1 MGQLSK
7 LLAQT
12 QKFNRILSNA
22 IESVGVVALLLIMV
36 ITCAD
41 VIGAKIFLKPVPG
54 SLDIVMLAQA
64 VAIAF
69 STAATLSV
77 GGHVSVEIFLLHMPA
92 IMKRITMIFT
102 EVLSVILFVLIVRQL
117 LVYGHELKFY
127 GEMSPTAHIPL
138 YPFAYGIALATLP
151 ACIELLTRIIK
162 MVMGEEPDGPS
173 S

>member
-7 LLAQT
+7 LVENT
-12 QKFNRILSNA
+12 QRFNRILSNA
-22 IESVGVVALLLIMV
+22 IETVGVVSLLLIMA

-41 VIGAKIFLKPVPG
+41 VIGAKVFLKPVPG

-64 VAIAF
+64 VAISF

-77 GGHVSVEIFLLHMPA
+77 GGHVSVEIFLMHMPPL
-92 IMKRITMIFT
+92 MKRITMIFT
-102 EVLSVILFVLIVRQL
+102 EVLSMILFVLIVRQL

-138 YPFAYGIALATLP
+138 YPFAYGIALATFP
-151 ACIELLTRIIK
+151 ACIELLTRIVKIAL
-162 MVMGEEPDGPS
+162 GEDTE
-173 S
+173 